1 MLSEIEK
8 EEFLRS
14 KTHRGSPDLVLESD
28 LCDLPVDEHVL
39 PGLDLYLIIL
49 VSWMIKS
56 CGNSM
61 LVYI

>member
-14 KTHRGSPDLVLESD
+14 KTHRGSPDLFLESD

-39 PGLDLYLIIL
+39 PGGLTCLMILLIIL
-49 VSWMIKS
+49 M
-56 CGNSM
+56 
-61 LVYI
+61 